1 MPCAGMCAGVLY
13 LMSCLAEFKDLRA
26 ELESADAV
34 PMLLDLLA
42 TCTDTQIQVLPDL
55 PFSWL
60 DPCQP
65 ARPPFLLLALSR
77 P

>member
-26 ELESADAV
+26 ELEAADAV

-42 TCTDTQIQVLPDL
+42 TCTDTQIQVL
-55 PFSWL
+55 
-60 DPCQP
+60 QP
-65 ARPPFLLLALSR
+65 TF
-77 P
+77 